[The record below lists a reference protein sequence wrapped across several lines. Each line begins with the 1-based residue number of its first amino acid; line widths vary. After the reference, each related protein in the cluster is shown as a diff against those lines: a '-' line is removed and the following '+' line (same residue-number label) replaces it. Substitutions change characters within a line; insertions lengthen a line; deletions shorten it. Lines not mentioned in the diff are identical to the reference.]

1 MKHIPK
7 TLMAIAALWLAAG
20 AQAAEP
26 VPGEDLSRK
35 NGCAVCHSTEQKV
48 VGPSF
53 KEIAA
58 KYNGQNGAAAMLSEK
73 VKKGSS
79 GVWGQLP
86 MPPNG
91 HVPDED
97 INAIVAWILGI

>member
-1 MKHIPK
+1 MKQIPK
-7 TLMAIAALWLAAG
+7 TLMAIAALWLAAD

-26 VPGEDLSRK
+26 VPGEDLARK
-35 NGCAVCHSTEQKV
+35 NACTACHSTEQKL
-48 VGPSF
+48 VGPAF

-58 KYNGQNGAAAMLSEK
+58 KYKGQNGATAMLSEK

-79 GVWGQLP
+79 GGWGQIP

-91 HVPDED
+91 QAPDED
-97 INAIVAWILGI
+97 IKAIVEWILAI